1 MSIPASLTQSPSPA
15 TPAPREEGDLGFVRD
30 AIVAE
35 VDAVEQ
41 MSAQLGPE
49 VSAAVTLLDS
59 CTGHVVTTGMGK
71 SGLIAQKISSTL
83 SSIGLPSHFL
93 HPAEAVH
100 GDLGRI
106 RRGDVVWAMSYSG
119 TTEELLVLAALLQAD
134 NIPVLGMS
142 RNHRTK
148 LATRSTVHL
157 AVGDVTE
164 ACPLNLAPTASTTA
178 MLALGD
184 AVGLAV
190 SRRRSFSADDF
201 RKRHPGG
208 MLGVGLRSITE
219 LMRFTVGKNL
229 PIAKDSMT
237 VGEAL
242 EVADV
247 GRRPG
252 AILITDEQGVLAG
265 IFTDGDLRRLVMRN
279 PQNALAVPLREV
291 MTRHPRHLR
300 TSDQVREAVDL
311 FRQHRPDEIP
321 VVDEAGRP
329 IGIVDVQD
337 LIALKIIDEG

>member
-1 MSIPASLTQSPSPA
+1 MSNSARISLPAGEVQV
-15 TPAPREEGDLGFVRD
+15 EDDLQFVRE
-30 AIVAE
+30 AVRSEI
-35 VDAVEQ
+35 DAVNT
-41 MSAQLGPE
+41 MAAGLGPE
-49 VSAAVTLLDS
+49 VTAAVDLLHQ
-59 CTGHVVTTGMGK
+59 CQGHVVTTGMGK

-119 TTEELLVLAALLQAD
+119 TTEELLTLGALLQVDAVP
-134 NIPVLGMS
+134 ILGMS

-148 LATRSTVHL
+148 LALRSTVHL

-184 AVGLAV
+184 AIGLAV
-190 SRRRSFSADDF
+190 SRRRNFTPDDF

-208 MLGVGLRSITE
+208 LLGAGLRGITE
-219 LMRFTVGKNL
+219 MMRFHVGQNL
-229 PIAKDSMT
+229 PLIRESQT

-242 EVADV
+242 REANI

-252 AILITDEQGVLAG
+252 AILVVDESGRLVG
-265 IFTDGDLRRLVMRN
+265 IFTDGDLRRHVIRE
-279 PQNALAVPLREV
+279 PHGPTNARLGDV
-291 MTRHPRHLR
+291 MTRSPRCLR
-300 TSDQVREAVDL
+300 STDLVRDAVNL

-329 IGIVDVQD
+329 LGIVDVQD
-337 LIALKIIDEG
+337 LIALKIIDEI